1 MRFVRWAI
9 DWSVNGARIEVASAG
24 VQPLAGT
31 LVVDFTRYLRRIC
44 QGYSLSG
51 DQDTLEM
58 ELAATFCSPSIG
70 VGGEELDFPILNRRF
85 ED

>member
-1 MRFVRWAI
+1 MNVLLFAFKQAPPQAITDELEMLALRLQMR
-9 DWSVNGARIEVASAG
+9 
-24 VQPLAGT
+24 L
-31 LVVDFTRYLRRIC
+31 LLDFPRYLRRIC